1 MRTSGVTSRTSSS
14 TWSDDHR
21 GMSISR
27 RAKFIRWLTGR
38 YIKKLNIR
46 EAPVPKMRE
55 RLDLVGRLGRRAKG
69 IGIEASEIAGLHA
82 EWYRPAN
89 AEPGKVFLYL
99 HGGAYALGSC
109 DSHRGLATHI
119 ARASNVATLLPEY
132 RLAPENPFPAGLQD
146 CVAVYKALLGKGYS
160 PKDIIIGGD
169 SAGGGL
175 TVATMLQ
182 LRHDGLSLP
191 CAAVLLSPFLDMTA
205 SGQSMKTRAAQDPW
219 FEPENIAVVI
229 GHYCPDENLRNPL
242 LSPVFANV
250 AGLPPTLIHVGDDEI
265 LLSDSTRIATLLKEA
280 GVAVEL
286 TIYPELWHVFQLFI
300 GAMPESRASVDAIGA
315 YIREA
320 FSERTATPAQ
330 PAPGFTASGDASA

>member
-1 MRTSGVTSRTSSS
+1 
-14 TWSDDHR
+14 
-21 GMSISR
+21 MSISR

-69 IGIEASEIAGLHA
+69 IGIEVSEIAGLHA

-89 AEPGKVFLYL
+89 AKSGKVFLYL

-109 DSHRGLATHI
+109 DSHRGLVTHI
-119 ARASNVATLLPEY
+119 ALAGNVATLLPEY

-146 CVAVYKALLGKGYS
+146 CVAVYKALLEKGYS
-160 PKDIIIGGD
+160 PKDIIVGGD

-182 LRHDGLSLP
+182 LRHDGVPLP
-191 CAAVLLSPFLDMTA
+191 RASVLLSPFLDMTA
-205 SGQSMKTRAAQDPW
+205 SGESMKTRAAQDPW
-219 FEPENIAVVI
+219 FEPDNISVVT
-229 GHYCPDENLRNPL
+229 GHYCPDEDLRNPL

>member
-69 IGIEASEIAGLHA
+69 ISIEVSEIAGLHA
-82 EWYRPAN
+82 EWYRP
-89 AEPGKVFLYL
+89 ESPVSGKVFLYL

-109 DSHRGLATHI
+109 DSHRALATHI

-146 CVAVYKALLGKGYS
+146 CVAVYKALLEMGYS
-160 PKDIIIGGD
+160 PKDIIVGGD

-182 LRHDGLSLP
+182 LRHDGVSLP
-191 CAAVLLSPFLDMTA
+191 RASILLSPFLDMTA
-205 SGQSMKTRAAQDPW
+205 SGESMKTRAAQDPW
-219 FEPENIAVVI
+219 FDPENISVVV
-229 GHYCPDENLRNPL
+229 GHYCPEEDLHNPL

-280 GVAVEL
+280 GVEVEL
-286 TIYPELWHVFQLFI
+286 TVYPELWHVFQLFI

-315 YIREA
+315 YIRAA
-320 FSERTATPAQ
+320 FSEQTAAPAQ
-330 PAPGFTASGDASA
+330 PAPGFAASGEAST